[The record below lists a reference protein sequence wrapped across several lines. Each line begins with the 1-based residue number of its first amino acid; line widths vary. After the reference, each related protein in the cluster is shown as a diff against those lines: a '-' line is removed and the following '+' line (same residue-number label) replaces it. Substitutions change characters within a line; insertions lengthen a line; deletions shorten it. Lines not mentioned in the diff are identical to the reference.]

1 MIKNPRKPYKRD
13 RDQRMMNLINENKK
27 LKYQVD
33 CNKDLLKSKDM
44 QILGLNK
51 MIDRYVKDV
60 IVLRRENYK
69 LQNGKLIGVNM
80 NDPINPSYYRLNP
93 EVSEIISKWKLP
105 YAEGNILKY
114 LVRHKFKNGK
124 EDIYKCLWY
133 LINILENDYGDKT
146 LSSLKSL
153 QVSEEGKVS
162 GFYGASQKEEG
173 VDSEDSNTI
182 SEQ

>member
-1 MIKNPRKPYKRD
+1 MVKNPRKPYKRD
-13 RDQRMMNLINENKK
+13 RDNRIMKLLNENKK

-33 CNKDLLKSKDM
+33 CNKSLLKSKDN
-44 QILGLNK
+44 QIFSLNLI
-51 MIDRYVKDV
+51 IDKHIFNV
-60 IVLRRENYK
+60 IKLRRENYK
-69 LQNGKLIGVNM
+69 LQNEKLIGVNM
-80 NDPINPSYYRLNP
+80 QDPINPSYYRLNP
-93 EVSEIISKWKLP
+93 EVSDIIAKWKLP

-133 LINILENDYGDKT
+133 LIHILENDYGDKT

-162 GFYGASQKEEG
+162 GFYGASQKEER

-182 SEQ
+182 SK